1 MEKINI
7 ILDVLTEPKTFA
19 DVSPVFLTDETI
31 EMRKKRM
38 IQRMRE
44 EAIDTL
50 IIYADREHGSNFEYF
65 TGFIP
70 RFEEGLFVMENS
82 GKSTLILGNENLKLC
97 KHARIQ
103 SELVHYPPFSLPNQP
118 MDHEQPLEQLFT
130 SLGFVEKKKIGV
142 VGWKM
147 FTTRKKEATKLFDVP
162 LRC

>member
-50 IIYADREHGSNFEYF
+50 IIYADR
-65 TGFIP
+65 
-70 RFEEGLFVMENS
+70 
-82 GKSTLILGNENLKLC
+82 
-97 KHARIQ
+97 
-103 SELVHYPPFSLPNQP
+103 
-118 MDHEQPLEQLFT
+118 
-130 SLGFVEKKKIGV
+130 
-142 VGWKM
+142 
-147 FTTRKKEATKLFDVP
+147 
-162 LRC
+162 

>member
-1 MEKINI
+1 MEKKNI

-31 EMRKKRM
+31 GMRKKRM

-50 IIYADREHGSNFEYF
+50 IIYADREDCSNFEYF

-70 RFEEGLFVMENS
+70 RFEVGLFVMEDS
-82 GKSTLILGNENLKLC
+82 GKSTLILGNENLKLR

-103 SELVHYPPFSLPNQP
+103 
-118 MDHEQPLEQLFT
+118 
-130 SLGFVEKKKIGV
+130 
-142 VGWKM
+142 
-147 FTTRKKEATKLFDVP
+147 
-162 LRC
+162 